1 MADGKIRYWLYQ
13 WLQRGKVLVVTIMAF
28 IVLGVMLFFT
38 YNFTFLSPV
47 KKAVQEFSMTDI
59 YYQILQETGKADTSP
74 LITIV
79 DMTEMTSRRDLAQA
93 LEDIEACE
101 PKIIGVDIILE
112 GRKEDT
118 EGDNMIARVAA
129 NYPNII
135 WSMKLTDFI
144 DDKIEYGNVIR
155 SFFTDSLEVQEGVTN
170 MQRRLYGGV
179 KRRLDQ
185 GWILRGQLMPS
196 FSTRVLNNYA
206 GKTIYDT
213 EIQSIDVNF
222 TPTNFCVINAD
233 SVLMHPELIT
243 DRIVLFGAMN
253 EEADMHYTPL
263 GKIPGIVLLAYS
275 IQTLLSQNQI
285 VEVKGFILWA
295 CSFILI
301 MLTYW
306 ERVKRKKWIVHHA
319 HPIVQLIIGFPIVSS
334 IISFLWMALALWLS
348 FLLFCGY
355 DISFNLGISFSAI
368 AFLTTAE
375 YSYLTLLDYLKLTD
389 FNNEQ

>member
-1 MADGKIRYWLYQ
+1 MAKGRFRYWLYK

-59 YYQILQETGKADTSP
+59 YYQILQETGSPDTSP

-93 LEDIEACE
+93 LEDIEACG
-101 PKIIGVDIILE
+101 PKIVGVDIILE
-112 GRKEDT
+112 GRKDDV
-118 EGDNMIARVAA
+118 EGDEMITQVAA
-129 NYPNII
+129 NYQNII
-135 WSMKLTDFI
+135 WSMKLTDFV
-144 DDKIEYGNVIR
+144 DDEIEYGNVIR
-155 SFFTDSLEVQEGVTN
+155 SFFTDSIEVQEGVTN

-185 GWILRGQLMPS
+185 GWLLRGQLMPS
-196 FSTRVLNNYA
+196 FSIRVLNGYA
-206 GKTIYDT
+206 DKTIYDT

-222 TPTNFCVINAD
+222 TPTNFSVVDAD
-233 SVLMHPELIT
+233 SVLMHPELIA
-243 DRIVLFGAMN
+243 DRIVLFGAMS
-253 EEADMHYTPL
+253 EESDMHYTPL

-275 IQTLLSQNQI
+275 IQTLLSQTQI
-285 VEVKGFILWA
+285 VEVKGWPLWI

-301 MLTYW
+301 MITYW
-306 ERVKRKKWIVHHA
+306 ERVKRKTWITRHA
-319 HPIVQLIIGFPIVSS
+319 HPLVQLILGFPIISS
-334 IISFLWMALALWLS
+334 IISFLWMALALWLA

-375 YSYLTLLDYLKLTD
+375 YSYLSLLDYLKE
-389 FNNEQ
+389 FCNEQ

>member
-1 MADGKIRYWLYQ
+1 MAKGRFRYWLYK
-13 WLQRGKVLVVTIMAF
+13 WLQRGKVLVVTIMTF

-59 YYQILQETGKADTSP
+59 YYQILQETGSPDTSP

-93 LEDIEACE
+93 LEDIEACG
-101 PKIIGVDIILE
+101 PKIVGVDIILE
-112 GRKEDT
+112 GRKDDV
-118 EGDNMIARVAA
+118 EGDEMITQVAA
-129 NYPNII
+129 NYQNII
-135 WSMKLTDFI
+135 WSMKLTDFV
-144 DDKIEYGNVIR
+144 DDEIEYGNVIR
-155 SFFTDSLEVQEGVTN
+155 SFFTDSIEVQEGVTN

-185 GWILRGQLMPS
+185 GWLLRGQLMPS
-196 FSTRVLNNYA
+196 FSIRVLNGYA
-206 GKTIYDT
+206 DKTIYDT

-222 TPTNFCVINAD
+222 TPTNFSVIDAD
-233 SVLMHPELIT
+233 SVLMHPELIA
-243 DRIVLFGAMN
+243 DRIVLFGAMS
-253 EEADMHYTPL
+253 EESDMHYTPL

-275 IQTLLSQNQI
+275 IQTLLSQTQI
-285 VEVKGFILWA
+285 VEVKGWALWFF
-295 CSFILI
+295 SFILI

-306 ERVKRKKWIVHHA
+306 ERVKRKAWITRHS
-319 HPIVQLIIGFPIVSS
+319 HPIIQLILGFPIISS
-334 IISFLWMALALWLS
+334 IISFLWMALALWLA

-375 YSYLTLLDYLKLTD
+375 YSYLSLLEYLKD
-389 FNNEQ
+389 FSNEQ

>member
-1 MADGKIRYWLYQ
+1 MAKGRFRYWLYK
-13 WLQRGKVLVVTIMAF
+13 WLQRGKVLVVTIMTF

-59 YYQILQETGKADTSP
+59 YYQILQETGSPDTSP

-93 LEDIEACE
+93 LEDIEACG
-101 PKIIGVDIILE
+101 PKIVGVDIILE
-112 GRKEDT
+112 GRKDDV
-118 EGDNMIARVAA
+118 EGDEMITQVAA
-129 NYPNII
+129 NYQNII
-135 WSMKLTDFI
+135 WSMKLTDFV
-144 DDKIEYGNVIR
+144 DDEIEYGNVIR
-155 SFFTDSLEVQEGVTN
+155 SFFTDSIEVQEGVTN

-185 GWILRGQLMPS
+185 GWLLRGQLMPS
-196 FSTRVLNNYA
+196 FSIRVLNGYA
-206 GKTIYDT
+206 DKTIYDT

-222 TPTNFCVINAD
+222 TPTNFSVIDAD
-233 SVLMHPELIT
+233 SVLMHPELIA
-243 DRIVLFGAMN
+243 DRIVLFGAMS
-253 EEADMHYTPL
+253 EESDMHYTPL

-275 IQTLLSQNQI
+275 IQTLLSQTQI
-285 VEVKGFILWA
+285 VEVKGWALWFF
-295 CSFILI
+295 SFILI

-306 ERVKRKKWIVHHA
+306 ERVKRKAWITRHS
-319 HPIVQLIIGFPIVSS
+319 HPIIQLILGFPIISS
-334 IISFLWMALALWLS
+334 IISFLWMALAMWLA

-375 YSYLTLLDYLKLTD
+375 YSYLSLLEYLKD
-389 FNNEQ
+389 FSNEQ